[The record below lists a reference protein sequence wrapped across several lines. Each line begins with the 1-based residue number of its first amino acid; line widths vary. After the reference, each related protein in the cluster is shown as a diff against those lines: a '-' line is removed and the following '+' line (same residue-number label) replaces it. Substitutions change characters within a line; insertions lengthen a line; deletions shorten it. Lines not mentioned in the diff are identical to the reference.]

1 MKNNIIVQNIIVP
14 EGKIVDFIDG
24 SFRND
29 TPEEYVRQQIEKSL
43 VKEYVYPKNLCTV
56 EHSIKVGS
64 SRKRADI
71 VIFETEERQKQ
82 EDIKIIVECK
92 QEKISP
98 NNKKEGLEQLK
109 TYMASCINCEFGL
122 WTNGKDRF
130 VFRKITKAEK
140 VAFDEI
146 IDIPKLG
153 QSLAEAEK
161 PDIKDLREAT
171 GDNLKFT
178 FRRCHDY
185 IAGNQGLQKPEAFWE
200 LLKLI
205 FCKIFDEH
213 SERIEF
219 YVTSEERK
227 SLNGQLKLKKRIDSI
242 FEQVLQV
249 PEYQGIFKS
258 NEKIELEPRV
268 TAFIVAQLQNYS
280 LLESPI
286 DVKGAAYEEIVGANL
301 RGDRGEF
308 FTPRNICELT
318 VKMINPKIH
327 EKILDPACG
336 TGGFLIIAMNHV
348 LTQIKESVKKRW
360 RDPLNPTDNERMML
374 FEEIK
379 RYTENNIFGFDLNP
393 NLVKATKMNM
403 VMNNDGSGTIFQ
415 ANSLEHPHKWRDE
428 LITKLKINSGID
440 IAKFDVVI
448 TNPPF
453 GTKIPIDDPAILEQ
467 FEIAY
472 IWEKQN
478 DGTFVKSDRLQKSVP
493 PEILFIERCLQL
505 LKEDGRM
512 AIVLPDAIL
521 GAPGRQYVRF
531 WILQNTQVLASI
543 DLDKD
548 TFQPK
553 NGTQTSV
560 LFLRKKTDEEKQAEM
575 LSKKMRRYPVFMA
588 MAEKIGHD
596 KRGNTI
602 YKRDEEGNVI
612 IIKRKEKVKDEESG
626 KITEREIDVQEKI
639 VYDETPDIA
648 KLFTEW
654 KNNKKYNFP
663 EFGF

>member
-1 MKNNIIVQNIIVP
+1 MKNNITVQNIIVP

-29 TPEEYVRQQIEKSL
+29 TPEEYVRQQIEKSI
-43 VKEYVYPKNLCTV
+43 VKEYIYPKNLCMV
-56 EHSIKVGS
+56 EYTIKIGS

-71 VIFETEERQKQ
+71 VIFESEERQKQ

-213 SERIEF
+213 FERIEF

-268 TAFIVAQLQNYS
+268 MAFIVAQLQNYS

-415 ANSLEHPHKWRDE
+415 ANSLEHPHKWRNE

-472 IWEKQN
+472 IWEKQD

-521 GAPGRQYVRF
+521 GAPGLQYVRF
-531 WILQNTQVLASI
+531 WLLQNTQVLSSI

-560 LFLRKKTDEEKQAEM
+560 LFLRKKTDEEKQTEM
-575 LSKKMRRYPVFMA
+575 LSKKMRRYPVFIA

-602 YKRDEEGNVI
+602 YKRDEKGNEI

-626 KITEREIDVQEKI
+626 KIIEREIDVQEKI
-639 VYDETPDIA
+639 VYDETSDIA
-648 KLFTEW
+648 KLFAEW
-654 KNNKKYNFP
+654 KNDKKYNFS
-663 EFGF
+663 EFDF